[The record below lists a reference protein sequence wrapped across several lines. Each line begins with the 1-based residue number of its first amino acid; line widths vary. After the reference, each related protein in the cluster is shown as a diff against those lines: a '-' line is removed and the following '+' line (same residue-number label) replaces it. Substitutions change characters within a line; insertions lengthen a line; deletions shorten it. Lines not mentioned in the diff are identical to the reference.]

1 MTLNFLIQ
9 ATRVLH
15 VGNYDEE
22 ELQMVCNFLVA
33 VDEEI
38 MRDYNCTCTI
48 LSYDNDLQ
56 LFIEILDSAI
66 LIFEEREEYEM
77 CKQLKN
83 KKDEAI
89 KIIKNKSI

>member
-22 ELQMVCNFLVA
+22 ELKMVCNFLVA

-38 MRDYNCTCTI
+38 MQDYNCTCTI

-56 LFIEILDSAI
+56 LFIEILDSVI
-66 LIFEEREEYEM
+66 MIFEEREEYEM
-77 CKQLKN
+77 CEQLKN

>member
-9 ATRVLH
+9 ATRVLS

-22 ELQMVCNFLVA
+22 ELKMVCNFLVA

-38 MRDYNCTCTI
+38 MQDYNCTCTI

-56 LFIEILDSAI
+56 LFIEILESVI

-77 CKQLKN
+77 CERLKN
-83 KKDEAI
+83 KKIEAI
-89 KIIKNKSI
+89 KIIKNKTI